1 MDKLQKMLEGL
12 DLRAMT
18 GIEIGALT
26 SPLVSRAAGE
36 IIYVDHADTETLR
49 RKYAGD
55 ANVDVSRIVE
65 VDAVWGSNTLQQAI
79 GEGRKVDY
87 VIASHVVEH
96 VPDLLGWLAE
106 IQGVLRPAG
115 TLRLAVPDRRFTF
128 DFLRQETR
136 LSDILNARLAAAR
149 APLPAQIL
157 DCVSEIVTL
166 DAAAAWRGE
175 VDRTD
180 GPPRMH
186 SVAQAVAAAEDA
198 LRNGSYHDVHCWVFT
213 PGSFARLLGRA
224 AAQGLHGFA
233 CVDSYD
239 TEPGELEFQVILQP
253 CADRE
258 AAAASWE
265 RMARAMREDVPGS
278 VDAELK
284 RLHREGASARQ
295 RLAEAAHQVE
305 TAQQRLAETTADAA
319 ALRAGVSAAQRRV
332 AELEASTS
340 WRITGPLRALARS
353 LRRV

>member
-1 MDKLQKMLEGL
+1 M
-12 DLRAMT
+12 A
-18 GIEIGALT
+18 
-26 SPLVSRAAGE
+26 
-36 IIYVDHADTETLR
+36 
-49 RKYAGD
+49 
-55 ANVDVSRIVE
+55 
-65 VDAVWGSNTLQQAI
+65 
-79 GEGRKVDY
+79 
-87 VIASHVVEH
+87 
-96 VPDLLGWLAE
+96 
-106 IQGVLRPAG
+106 

-136 LSDILNARLAAAR
+136 FSDILNARLAAAR

-157 DCVSEIVTL
+157 DCVSEIVTF
-166 DAAAAWRGE
+166 DTAAAWRGE

-186 SVAQAVAAAEDA
+186 RVAQAIAVAEDA

-224 AAQGLHGFA
+224 AAQGLHEFA
-233 CVDSYD
+233 CVEAYD

-253 CADRE
+253 CADRQ

-284 RLHREGASARQ
+284 RLHREAASAR
-295 RLAEAAHQVE
+295 
-305 TAQQRLAETTADAA
+305 QRLAETTADAT
-319 ALRAGVSAAQRRV
+319 ALRAGVSAAQRRI